1 MLMNDADEFQ
11 GSSGADFIIYADD
24 DVSLVCE
31 ISVKVGKRVFR
42 KWIQFV
48 LLLHYV
54 LFILTYEMF
63 PMYFPL

>member
-1 MLMNDADEFQ
+1 MMM
-11 GSSGADFIIYADD
+11 
-24 DVSLVCE
+24 VCE
-31 ISVKVGKRVFR
+31 ISVKVPKRIFR